1 MLNSIRIRGTFRHND
16 TTINFQDGQ
25 SAIVGPNESGKSMVL
40 EMIRFAL
47 WGTAALRGEAADYKT
62 LKVDLDFAVK
72 GVGYT
77 IHRSTTKAI
86 LGREGVEIAT
96 GTKPVN
102 QKIREI
108 FGYDMSVFD
117 VANACLQGKAEE
129 LGDMKPAQ
137 RKAMVDQTIGLHVLD
152 DIAKVLSE
160 EGLNLRRQADTIE
173 SVLREPVAP
182 EAPANYRPAA
192 DLKALVDEYQ
202 AQATERSQLAGF
214 LSVKV
219 DPPVAPAACAVIET
233 VTALEALA
241 KTRTELVDAER
252 TLANQRISLQAE
264 AARLQVTTYTAE
276 QLDSMMELHQRVAHN
291 QQLLNQVAALK
302 CADYTKEQLDAMERQ
317 FHDADAW
324 AGKKRLLAKGEHTCP
339 KCDHHWPVAEELEH
353 PDLKA
358 VVEVAYPELTLRQI
372 QEQRALLG
380 NKERRNELY
389 EQIAELPAPAPALS
403 LRQITEH
410 RALLGNEGRKAT
422 LLAEAA
428 ELETHIK
435 ALNERL
441 EQMPDRSADLR
452 ARLHYEL
459 LVAEYGRALP
469 KYEMHVA
476 ERAVKHAR
484 FNELEGCDA
493 RLSHFRSELEASM
506 RYEQALGRF
515 QQDLSSYTLD
525 MQKLTDLRAQAEDL
539 AKARTAVME
548 AKVEVKSHLTPSL
561 NKVSSLLLNQMTGGV
576 RNTIEIDEDF
586 NINVDGQAL
595 HKLSGSGKAVAN
607 LAIRIGLGQVLT
619 NRVFSV
625 FMGDEVDAAMD
636 DNRAE
641 YTAECLRRLTSTIKQ
656 VVIVTHKKP
665 VADQIID
672 LTEKVHEGR
681 STGAVEQKLHAA

>member
-77 IHRSTTKAI
+77 IHRSTSKAT

-160 EGLNLRRQADTIE
+160 EGLSLRRQADTIE
-173 SVLREPVAP
+173 SMLREPVAP

-192 DLKALVDEYQ
+192 DLKALVEELQ

-219 DPPVAPAACAVIET
+219 DPPVAPAACAVTES
-233 VTALEALA
+233 VPELEAIQAKRKELA
-241 KTRTELVDAER
+241 DAATMLVG
-252 TLANQRISLQAE
+252 QRDL
-264 AARLQVTTYTAE
+264 AARELAGLSFTSFTAE
-276 QLDSMMELHQRVAHN
+276 QLDAMAQAHETLALN
-291 QQLLNQVAALK
+291 GQLMAQVKALK
-302 CADYTKEQLDAMERQ
+302 CADYTKDELDAMERQ
-317 FHDADAW
+317 FHDAEAW
-324 AGKKRLLAKGEHTCP
+324 GGKKRLLAKGEHTCP

-358 VVEVAYPELTLRQI
+358 VVETEYPKLTLRQI

-380 NKERRNELY
+380 NKERRNALY
-389 EQIAELPAPAPALS
+389 EQMKEVQTPTMTL
-403 LRQITEH
+403 QEITRH
-410 RALLGNEGRKAT
+410 RGFLGNQERKEK
-422 LLAEAA
+422 LEKDVN
-428 ELETHIK
+428 ELNGHV
-435 ALNERL
+435 LVLRGRL
-441 EQMPDRSADLR
+441 EQMPDREADLR
-452 ARLHYEL
+452 ARLHYDL
-459 LVAEYGRALP
+459 LAAEYDRALP
-469 KYEMHVA
+469 KYEGHVA
-476 ERAVKHAR
+476 ERAVKQKR
-484 FNELEGCDA
+484 FDELEGCNA